1 MGRRKKNQPSRRR
14 GSDSDPPVDSS
25 STTASEPESSTQDR
39 ETETPD
45 SPEKLTA
52 VIGDSAP
59 ERSEAP
65 DQPGNRKQVLFP
77 QLPSLS
83 RIMSVVMLVI
93 GILAVG
99 VLFYRLMIGFFVPLF
114 LAALLV
120 VIFRPIHLWIFE
132 KVKGRRR
139 LAAGTTTA
147 LILFIVLLPLGI
159 LVSVA
164 TTQFTILLSKMN
176 LSNMSVAMDRVR
188 SQVGLSLPHPEHFRE
203 LDRIIGDIT
212 VPQADDPQAVRGKIN
227 ELKQAAAIITYLQ
240 AEVPSAD
247 IAEAAAE
254 IAVDNLNEF
263 ADLLDQSLH
272 PQVLTPGGDDPAKD
286 SLIPKPSA
294 PATSSLGQLA
304 SEPAATSLDPTER
317 PDDTSEFPDQSPAE
331 ESPSQ
336 SLLPAPK
343 GSGELDSAA
352 GDSEN
357 EDSRVR
363 STLDRQP
370 QLLVQLNKNERFEQP
385 AVITAA
391 SVRSWMNLLLGG
403 SLRSQLCLLANPD
416 EGDFAAL
423 IRMARES
430 LQPRFV
436 RLTSATGSIV
446 AQIIFGLVILVVSV
460 YFFLIDGPVMIR
472 TLMRLSPMDDNY
484 EHQLLTEFDRTSRAV
499 VLASVASALVQGILA
514 TVGFWLCG
522 FDQIVLLLFLTS
534 VMALVPFLG
543 AASVWVPCALWLG
556 LVDQRWIAAALLA
569 IYGATVVSS
578 IDNVIK
584 VYVLHGRSQLHPL
597 FALLS
602 VIGGVS
608 VFGPI
613 GILVGPMVVVFLQ
626 TLLEILNHELKTS
639 HPEEEIDPQTAG

>member
-1 MGRRKKNQPSRRR
+1 
-14 GSDSDPPVDSS
+14 
-25 STTASEPESSTQDR
+25 
-39 ETETPD
+39 
-45 SPEKLTA
+45 
-52 VIGDSAP
+52 
-59 ERSEAP
+59 
-65 DQPGNRKQVLFP
+65 
-77 QLPSLS
+77 
-83 RIMSVVMLVI
+83 MLVI

-120 VIFRPIHLWIFE
+120 VIFRPVHLWIFE
-132 KVKGRRR
+132 KVGRRRR

-147 LILFIVLLPLGI
+147 LILFIVLLPLGV

-176 LSNMSVAMDRVR
+176 LSNMSVAMERVR

-203 LDRIIGDIT
+203 LDRIIGDIN
-212 VPQADDPQAVRGKIN
+212 VPQADDPQAVRAKIN
-227 ELKQAAAIITYLQ
+227 ELQQAAAIIKYLQ
-240 AEVPSAD
+240 SEAPETN
-247 IAEAAAE
+247 IAEGASE
-254 IAVDNLNEF
+254 IAVNNLNEY
-263 ADLLDQSLH
+263 AQLLGLSINSETGDLGAKVSA
-272 PQVLTPGGDDPAKD
+272 GDT
-286 SLIPKPSA
+286 LIPKPSA
-294 PATSSLGQLA
+294 PATSSLGQIDSETADTDIDLA
-304 SEPAATSLDPTER
+304 GGEEEPSSDDSLDPLAPAFNVESS
-317 PDDTSEFPDQSPAE
+317 DD
-331 ESPSQ
+331 
-336 SLLPAPK
+336 
-343 GSGELDSAA
+343 GELPDNDQPSDADTPSEAA
-352 GDSEN
+352 EN
-357 EDSRVR
+357 P
-363 STLDRQP
+363 QP

-403 SLRSQLCLLANPD
+403 SLRSQLSLIANPD
-416 EGDFAAL
+416 EKDFSSL

-446 AQIIFGLVILVVSV
+446 VQVIFGLVILVVSV

-472 TLMRLSPMDDNY
+472 TLMRLSPMDDAY
-484 EHQLLTEFDRTSRAV
+484 EHQLLMEFDRTSRAV

-514 TVGFWLCG
+514 TIGFWLCD

-556 LVDQRWIAAALLA
+556 LVDQRWIAASLLA
-569 IYGATVVSS
+569 LYGATIVSS

-639 HPEEEIDPQTAG
+639 HADEEIEPQSVG